1 MLRQFIKINK
11 MKYFFS
17 ALLIALAINVQAQ
30 SKSYNTKKGIAIDGY
45 DVVAYFNNE
54 VKKGDSSFSFT
65 HDNIKYL
72 FSSEKNLEAFKED
85 PSKFL
90 PEYGGYCAY
99 AIAKKGKKVGV
110 NPKTY
115 EIRDGKLYL
124 FYNSWG
130 TNTLTKWLNENPE
143 QLVND
148 ADNNWKDID

>member
-1 MLRQFIKINK
+1 